1 MIKTARRRISSE
13 RMTDLMEKRRR
24 EEEEEL
30 DEENRRARQRQQQRV
45 VKTTATSTSAAT
57 TRKPTFP
64 SWNEDGSSSN
74 RPYLTSNFL
83 GIEYERDVD
92 AIPLASRSTAEQE
105 LLLLDDFL
113 HAALG
118 LDGRYVTARRA
129 ASMKA
134 TTTKKRNGG
143 SNDDININN
152 NNEDANR
159 IVKFECESGCEPS
172 LRELLGRM
180 LPMCEDAFAC
190 SRFVEKTLYGQT
202 KTSGKTSKALATEV
216 RDLLGDWERMIA
228 QLERKRNKRD
238 LSLQSAYFYARP
250 AAEAL
255 AC

>member
-1 MIKTARRRISSE
+1 
-13 RMTDLMEKRRR
+13 
-24 EEEEEL
+24 
-30 DEENRRARQRQQQRV
+30 
-45 VKTTATSTSAAT
+45 
-57 TRKPTFP
+57 
-64 SWNEDGSSSN
+64 
-74 RPYLTSNFL
+74 
-83 GIEYERDVD
+83 
-92 AIPLASRSTAEQE
+92 
-105 LLLLDDFL
+105 
-113 HAALG
+113 
-118 LDGRYVTARRA
+118 
-129 ASMKA
+129 MKA

-190 SRFVEKTLYGQT
+190 SRFVEKTLYGKT

-250 AAEAL
+250 AAKRF